1 MELFERLLHK
11 KRKKWS
17 DRMLFQKNN
26 YYSEMNGIMEY
37 VKGTLEG
44 KEMTCPKS
52 KYEIHNRVIDQ
63 INKLLKHEKQMS
75 VTTREVL
82 EVASSISSFAKKL
95 THMSDQLIEFANNM
109 EEVSESNFSIVE
121 ETNATMK
128 EVTETIDV
136 VANTLNT
143 LKNESEIFADK
154 NNDSVILLQEV
165 SEIKDNVIDD
175 NFHMNLEIE
184 QLVELTTEV
193 GKIVDSVQ
201 AIANQTN
208 LLALNASIEA
218 ARAGEQGRG
227 FSVVADEVRNLADD
241 TKKNLEGMRNFV
253 DKIYVAANE
262 GKESMNRT
270 IESTNQMSR
279 KIDLVSETIDGNIRM
294 MRGLVSSVTRIN
306 ESMQEVKTSAL
317 EINKTME
324 TSSSDAQRLKDMTQN
339 IHQDAIQSV
348 DFARSIADIDDK
360 LSVIATD
367 LSEGLR
373 LEGIPVNMGS
383 N

>member
-82 EVASSISSFAKKL
+82 EVASSISSFAIKL
-95 THMSDQLIEFANNM
+95 THMSDQLIEFASNM
-109 EEVSESNFSIVE
+109 EEVSESNSTIVE
-121 ETNATMK
+121 ETNVTMK
-128 EVTETIDV
+128 EVAETIDV
-136 VANTLNT
+136 VANTLDT

-154 NNDSVILLQEV
+154 NNDSVILLREV
-165 SEIKDNVIDD
+165 SEIKENVIDD
-175 NFHMNLEIE
+175 NFHMNLKIE

-253 DKIYVAANE
+253 DKIYMAANE

-270 IESTNQMSR
+270 IDSTNQMSK
-279 KIDLVSETIDGNIRM
+279 KIDIVSETIDGNIRM

-317 EINKTME
+317 EINKTMK
-324 TSSSDAQRLKDMTQN
+324 TSSSDAQRLKVMTQN

>member
-26 YYSEMNGIMEY
+26 YYSEMNSIMEY
-37 VKGTLEG
+37 VEGTLEG

-52 KYEIHNRVIDQ
+52 KYGIHNRVIDQ
-63 INKLLKHEKQMS
+63 FKKLLKHEKQVS
-75 VTTREVL
+75 VTAREVL
-82 EVASSISSFAKKL
+82 EVASSISSFAIKL
-95 THMSDQLIEFANNM
+95 THMSDQLIKFANNM

-175 NFHMNLEIE
+175 NFHMNLKIE

>member
-82 EVASSISSFAKKL
+82 EVESSISSFAKKL
-95 THMSDQLIEFANNM
+95 THMSDQLIEFASNM
-109 EEVSESNFSIVE
+109 EEVSESNSTIVE
-121 ETNATMK
+121 ETNVTMK

-136 VANTLNT
+136 VANTLDT

-154 NNDSVILLQEV
+154 NNDSVILLREV
-165 SEIKDNVIDD
+165 SEIKENVIDD
-175 NFHMNLEIE
+175 NFHMNLKIE

-253 DKIYVAANE
+253 DKIYMAANE

-270 IESTNQMSR
+270 IDSTNQMSR
-279 KIDLVSETIDGNIRM
+279 KIDIVSETIDGNIRM

-317 EINKTME
+317 EINKTMK
-324 TSSSDAQRLKDMTQN
+324 TSSSDAQRLKVMTQN

>member
-95 THMSDQLIEFANNM
+95 THMSDQLIEFASNM
-109 EEVSESNFSIVE
+109 EEVSESNSTIVE
-121 ETNATMK
+121 ETNVTMK

-136 VANTLNT
+136 VANTLDT

-154 NNDSVILLQEV
+154 NNDSVILLREV

-175 NFHMNLEIE
+175 NFHMNLKIE

>member
-11 KRKKWS
+11 KRKNWS

-37 VKGTLEG
+37 VEGTLEG
-44 KEMTCPKS
+44 KEMSCPKS
-52 KYEIHNRVIDQ
+52 KYGIHNRVIDQ
-63 INKLLKHEKQMS
+63 FNKLLKHEKQMS

-82 EVASSISSFAKKL
+82 EVASSISSFAMKL
-95 THMSDQLIEFANNM
+95 THMSDQLIEFASNM
-109 EEVSESNFSIVE
+109 EEVSESNSTIVE
-121 ETNATMK
+121 ETNVTMK

-136 VANTLNT
+136 VANTLDT

-154 NNDSVILLQEV
+154 NNDSVILLREV
-165 SEIKDNVIDD
+165 SKIKENVIDD
-175 NFHMNLEIE
+175 NFHMNLKIE

-201 AIANQTN
+201 AIATQTN
-208 LLALNASIEA
+208 LLALNASVEA

-253 DKIYVAANE
+253 DKIYMAANE

-270 IESTNQMSR
+270 IDSTNQMSR
-279 KIDLVSETIDGNIRM
+279 KIDIVSETIDGNIRM

-317 EINKTME
+317 EINRTMK
-324 TSSSDAQRLKDMTQN
+324 TSSSDAQRLKVMTQN

-348 DFARSIADIDDK
+348 DYARNITNIDDK

-373 LEGIPVNMGS
+373 DGKHAVS
-383 N
+383 RR